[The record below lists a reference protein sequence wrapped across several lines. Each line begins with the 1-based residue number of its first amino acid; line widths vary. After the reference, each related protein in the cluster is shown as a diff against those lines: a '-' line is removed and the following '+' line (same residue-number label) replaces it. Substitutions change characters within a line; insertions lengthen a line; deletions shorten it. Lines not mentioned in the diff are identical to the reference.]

1 MNVLAPNGA
10 IRWVYE
16 MSHSQRVY
24 SVLFGLIFILSS
36 LSFSAADDDIEPELN
51 SDFIHGTWVNETLLI
66 SGTTSLP
73 AQQASWNMYDI
84 TDRDNSTWELLDTGD
99 YFSNVTPM
107 DQDLWSWT
115 ISINVSGINCTCW
128 IEISQPYN
136 LDRIFLH
143 RVVFVGIGPH
153 KPVILSQ
160 HESEVIVDEPETI
173 YFTGVIADGDLDQST
188 IFLQWCNAPTGAC
201 LGETF
206 DLEINSSWS
215 GDTGSFSIDSVTCNL
230 TDGSWKFSYYLRD
243 ETLTDSVPVTL
254 TIHVDNTDPVAI
266 LAAPQTA
273 NESDS
278 ILVDGTASRDGVWGN
293 SLQAN
298 WYLIPPNGELRVA
311 ESDEMDGL
319 ILTFIPDQAGNWT
332 IKLDIT
338 DMVGRRSSTQMTIG
352 VENLAPTASL
362 KINGFDS
369 ADTTSYEF
377 MVGEEMNLNSS
388 STDCISDIGSLEIL
402 WVIDGESHSNLSNL
416 NLSSFSPGTYDIEM
430 IVTDNDGISDSIS
443 LSIEISQ
450 SPLEISVSDNQLG
463 RITAVIVVP
472 IIPLLLFYLYKRFSK
487 SDNSERGIPKW
498 NKSIKDQDID
508 DVSNDSKTSDLWE
521 HQDLTKRDD

>member
-1 MNVLAPNGA
+1 VNVLAPNGA

-66 SGTTSLP
+66 TGTTSLP

-388 STDCISDIGSLEIL
+388 STDCISDIGSLDIL
-402 WVIDGESHSNLSNL
+402 WIVDGESYSNLSNL
-416 NLSSFSPGTYDIEM
+416 NMSSFSPGTYEVEM
-430 IVTDNDGISDSIS
+430 IVTDNDGISDSTS
-443 LSIEISQ
+443 LSITITQ
-450 SPLEISVSDNQLG
+450 SNEETDNQLA
-463 RITAVIVVP
+463 RITALIIVP
-472 IIPLLLFYLYKRFSK
+472 IIPLLVFYLYKRFNK
-487 SDNSERGIPKW
+487 SDDFEKGIPKW

>member
-1 MNVLAPNGA
+1 MSVLAPNGA
-10 IRWVYE
+10 IRWVYD

-24 SVLFGLIFILSS
+24 SILFGLIFILSS
-36 LSFSAADDDIEPELN
+36 LSFSAANDDIEPELD

-66 SGTTSLP
+66 TGTTSLP
-73 AQQASWNMYDI
+73 AQQAKWNLYDI
-84 TDRDNSTWELLDTGD
+84 TDRANSPWLLLDTGD

-107 DQDLWSWT
+107 EQDLWSWT
-115 ISINVSGINCTCW
+115 ISIDVSGINCTCW
-128 IEISQPYN
+128 IEISQPYD

-173 YFTGVIADGDLDQST
+173 SFTGVMADGDLDQST
-188 IFLQWCNAPTGAC
+188 IFMQWCNAPTGAC

-206 DLEINSSWS
+206 DLEISPSWTA
-215 GDTGSFSIDSVTCNL
+215 DTGSFSIDSVTCNL

-243 ETLTDSVPVTL
+243 ETLLDSLPVSL

-266 LAAPQTA
+266 LTAPQTA

-311 ESDEMDGL
+311 ESDEMDGF
-319 ILTFIPDQAGNWT
+319 ILTFTPDQAGNWT

-338 DMVGRRSSTQMTIG
+338 DMVGRRSSTQMIIG
-352 VENLAPTASL
+352 VENLAPIASL
-362 KINGFDS
+362 EINGFNS

-388 STDCISDIGSLEIL
+388 STDSISDIDSLEIL
-402 WVIDGESHSNLSNL
+402 WVIDGESYSNLSGL
-416 NLSSFSPGTYDIEM
+416 NMSSFSPGTYEVEM
-430 IVTDNDGISDSIS
+430 IVTDNDGISDSTS
-443 LSIEISQ
+443 LSITITQ
-450 SPLEISVSDNQLG
+450 SNEESDNQLG
-463 RITAVIVVP
+463 RITALIVVP
-472 IIPLLLFYLYKRFSK
+472 IIPLLVFYLYKRFNK
-487 SDNSERGIPKW
+487 SDNSEKGIPKW

-508 DVSNDSKTSDLWE
+508 DVGNDSKTSDLWE
-521 HQDLTKRDD
+521 RQDITKRDD

>member
-1 MNVLAPNGA
+1 
-10 IRWVYE
+10 
-16 MSHSQRVY
+16 MSQSQRIY

-36 LSFSAADDDIEPELN
+36 LSFSSANDDIEPELN
-51 SDFIHGTWVNETLLI
+51 SDFLHGTWVNETLLI
-66 SGTTSLP
+66 TGTTSLP
-73 AQQASWNMYDI
+73 AQQASWKLYDI
-84 TDRDNSTWELLDTGD
+84 TDGDNSTWELLDTGD

-115 ISINVSGINCTCW
+115 ISINVSEINCTCR

-136 LDRIFLH
+136 SDSIFLH
-143 RVVFVGIGPH
+143 RVVFIGIGPH
-153 KPVILSQ
+153 KPVILPQ

-173 YFTGVIADGDLDQST
+173 SFTGVQADGDLDQSS

-206 DLEINSSWS
+206 DLEISPLWS

-243 ETLTDSVPVTL
+243 EALLDSLPVTL

-266 LAAPQTA
+266 LTAPKTA

-278 ILVDGTASRDGVWGN
+278 ILVDGTASRDGFWGN

-298 WYLIPPNGELRVA
+298 WYLVPPNGEMRVA

-319 ILTFIPDQAGNWT
+319 ILTFTPDQAGNWT

-352 VENLAPTASL
+352 VQNLAPTASL

-377 MVGEEMNLNSS
+377 MIGEEMNLNSS

-402 WVIDGESHSNLSNL
+402 WVVDGESYSNLSNL
-416 NLSSFSPGTYDIEM
+416 NLSSFSPGTYQIEM

-443 LSIEISQ
+443 LSIKIAQ
-450 SPLEISVSDNQLG
+450 SNEESDNQLG

-487 SDNSERGIPKW
+487 SDNSEGVIPKW
-498 NKSIKDQDID
+498 NKSIKVQEID
-508 DVSNDSKTSDLWE
+508 DVDNDSKAGDLWE
-521 HQDLTKRDD
+521 NHDITKRDD